1 MEFLLLEITK
11 LEKLQEKEQMFKLFP
26 NFWIKKKKVDII
38 FFLLGVK
45 DLLDF
50 GSGFLVYIKLYL

>member
-26 NFWIKKKKVDII
+26 NFWIKKKKLI
-38 FFLLGVK
+38 
-45 DLLDF
+45 
-50 GSGFLVYIKLYL
+50 